1 MLSNQEN
8 QVTTT
13 AYRYFEEN
21 LTRAHKLEIHA
32 EAQVHSLRS
41 DLYKSAWMSTVDS
54 REAYLCY
61 EYANILAKILLV
73 KSYQSNIKPK
83 NKISS
88 ISVYSVH
95 SESAKQLET
104 EEGHERSC

>member
-1 MLSNQEN
+1 M
-8 QVTTT
+8 
-13 AYRYFEEN
+13 F
-21 LTRAHKLEIHA
+21 
-32 EAQVHSLRS
+32 
-41 DLYKSAWMSTVDS
+41 TVDS

-95 SESAKQLET
+95 SESAKQLEM
-104 EEGHERSC
+104 EEGHKRSC